1 MTVTMKVYQEVGV
14 EVVEVD
20 GVVVQAKE
28 IEVIAA
34 VEDVQ
39 GKQKAKV
46 QYGDVIIVVEAIELA
61 TEMMIVIILAEDGPT
76 HHLQNHIRRIR
87 LTPLPATMKAP
98 TKSLRKMKS
107 PFQRTSEPF
116 LYHNW

>member
-1 MTVTMKVYQEVGV
+1 MKVYQEVGV

-39 GKQKAKV
+39 GNQKAKV
-46 QYGDVIIVVEAIELA
+46 QYGDGDVIIVVEAIDLA
-61 TEMMIVIILAEDGPT
+61 TEMMIVIIPAEEGPP

-87 LTPLPATMKAP
+87 LTPPPATMKAP